1 MENLDEP
8 FLDGRRAR
16 GRSKCWHC
24 AATIFFVLSSVAL
37 AVALAL
43 TWIEELPCT
52 TTNQSNKTTF
62 PSDWIRFFHVADIH
76 YDPEYESNV
85 TSRPTY
91 CRANQNAVTA
101 ATTALYGRI
110 GCDSPA
116 SLVQNA
122 VKAMKTEDE
131 TVDFIV
137 VTGDLSAHNLFNETV
152 LHAIQFVTDQLR
164 ETFPTTYVFPCLGNN
179 DVPADYYIP
188 TPPTNWYEDVLTL
201 WKGFIL
207 CSSCLWRS
215 GVTPTTESSLRQ
227 TFLTGGYYRVSL
239 SSKLTLLVLN
249 TVYYSV
255 TVKSQYR
262 TPLFEKTAEGQ
273 LTWLAEQLA
282 DAEKDGKRAIIAGHV
297 PPGINPY
304 DLSSFWVSNATLR
317 YVDITAR
324 QYPHVVAGQLFA
336 HMHKDDFKVF
346 FADQK
351 SPSVDQS
358 SAMLFAPAISPVYNN
373 NPAFRLMFLDD
384 TSQTIADYRQWYLD
398 LAIADEFLST
408 HWLEEYTFSESFP
421 SDLGSVINSQRV
433 SSLSQQILSR
443 AQDDTWHNYLWH
455 RQAEYLPDSV
465 TFSRFRLHCAIQ
477 RWNETAFDAC
487 KQKFPFISG

>member
-1 MENLDEP
+1 MNASENVDLRLYEPLRNDIVETRSQEFRTNFFPSLKNNDKAVSMPVRGEIPSCLVFRHCAEVCSQKCAGSRDTPMENLDEP

-297 PPGINPY
+297 PPGYSTISSHVPIFLIIVY
-304 DLSSFWVSNATLR
+304 VESIPMIYLAFGSATPRLDMLTSRPVSILTLLPVRIPSSCSYSLSCLSSQVSCLLICTRMTSKSFLLIKSLR
-317 YVDITAR
+317 PWISLQPCSSHQPLVQSTTII
-324 QYPHVVAGQLFA
+324 PLF
-336 HMHKDDFKVF
+336 
-346 FADQK
+346 
-351 SPSVDQS
+351 
-358 SAMLFAPAISPVYNN
+358 
-373 NPAFRLMFLDD
+373 
-384 TSQTIADYRQWYLD
+384 
-398 LAIADEFLST
+398 
-408 HWLEEYTFSESFP
+408 
-421 SDLGSVINSQRV
+421 V
-433 SSLSQQILSR
+433 SC
-443 AQDDTWHNYLWH
+443 
-455 RQAEYLPDSV
+455 
-465 TFSRFRLHCAIQ
+465 F
-477 RWNETAFDAC
+477 
-487 KQKFPFISG
+487 